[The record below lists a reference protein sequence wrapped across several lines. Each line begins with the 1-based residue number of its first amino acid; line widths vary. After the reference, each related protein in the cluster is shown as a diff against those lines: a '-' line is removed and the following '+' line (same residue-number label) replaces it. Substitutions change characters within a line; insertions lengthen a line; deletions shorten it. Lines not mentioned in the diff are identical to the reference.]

1 MCFISCGLQPPS
13 GSDEQNK
20 LNWIIENWNKYIEKN
35 CAPSWSFTMNAAF
48 CPCVIFVVGG
58 CKLKPG
64 LELILYIA
72 EVHLK
77 ASVFLTTNVGNE
89 NIHWE

>member
-1 MCFISCGLQPPS
+1 
-13 GSDEQNK
+13 
-20 LNWIIENWNKYIEKN
+20 
-35 CAPSWSFTMNAAF
+35 MNAAF
-48 CPCVIFVVGG
+48 CPCVRFVVGG
-58 CKLKPG
+58 CKSKPG